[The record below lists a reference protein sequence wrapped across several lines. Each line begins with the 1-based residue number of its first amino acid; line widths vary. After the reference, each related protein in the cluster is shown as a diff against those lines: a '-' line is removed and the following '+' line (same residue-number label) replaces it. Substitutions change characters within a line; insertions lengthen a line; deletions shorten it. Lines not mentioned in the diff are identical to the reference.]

1 MKDDS
6 RHRSARGAASGCVRA
21 VVALLAATAL
31 DACATGL
38 SQGGRAIVVLGTAP
52 RARCR
57 ILGPVFADG
66 SGLTPARQMES
77 AMNDLRNKAA
87 DLGGTHLLVQHQQL
101 AQQQGAVVTRG
112 GVVPI
117 SSSSAVM
124 TGVAYRCLGRG
135 PIEAVGVR

>member
-1 MKDDS
+1 MDET
-6 RHRSARGAASGCVRA
+6 RHRTVRGIASRIA
-21 VVALLAATAL
+21 LAMLALLAASSL
-31 DACATGL
+31 DACTTGL

-87 DLGGTHLLVQHQQL
+87 DLGGTHLLVQHQQI
-101 AQQQGAVVTRG
+101 AQQQSAIVTRG
-112 GVVPI
+112 GLVPI
-117 SSSSAVM
+117 TSSSAVM

-135 PIEAVGVR
+135 PVEAVGVR

>member
-1 MKDDS
+1 MLTTTFS
-6 RHRSARGAASGCVRA
+6 RRFLRALTALFAALSALS
-21 VVALLAATAL
+21 L
-31 DACATGL
+31 DACTTGL
-38 SQGGRAIVVLGTAP
+38 TQGGRNIVVLGTAP

-66 SGLTPARQMES
+66 SGPTPARQMES

-101 AQQQGAVVTRG
+101 SQQQSAIVTRG
-112 GVVPI
+112 GLVPI
-117 SSSSAVM
+117 TASSAVM

-135 PIEAVGVR
+135 PVEAVGVR

>member
-1 MKDDS
+1 MDET
-6 RHRSARGAASGCVRA
+6 RHRTARGIASRIA
-21 VVALLAATAL
+21 LAMLALLAASSL
-31 DACATGL
+31 DACTTGL

-87 DLGGTHLLVQHQQL
+87 DLGGTHLLVQHQQI
-101 AQQQGAVVTRG
+101 AQQQSAIVTRG
-112 GVVPI
+112 GLVPI
-117 SSSSAVM
+117 TSSSAVM

-135 PIEAVGVR
+135 PVEAVGVR